1 MSVAP
6 LLPRFLAVCAAALF
20 LATPLQAARSEPA
33 ITLDEN
39 RLGLPPPDFDF
50 GITGRGLAGKW
61 TIVRDATASRG
72 FALQQSSDDETDDR
86 FDYAVQQSSSLKN
99 LIVTARFKLI
109 SGTMRSAGIVFRFID
124 ANNYYV
130 LCANALDSRVD
141 MYRVRDGVMKRIAG
155 ADADVAYGYW
165 QALKLVANGDQFE
178 ASLDGVQ
185 LFVAWDRSFLTD
197 GRVGLWTQ
205 EDNVT
210 RFDRFEVEPLPWSE
224 NP

>member
-1 MSVAP
+1 
-6 LLPRFLAVCAAALF
+6 
-20 LATPLQAARSEPA
+20 
-33 ITLDEN
+33 
-39 RLGLPPPDFDF
+39 
-50 GITGRGLAGKW
+50 
-61 TIVRDATASRG
+61 
-72 FALQQSSDDETDDR
+72 
-86 FDYAVQQSSSLKN
+86 
-99 LIVTARFKLI
+99 
-109 SGTMRSAGIVFRFID
+109 
-124 ANNYYV
+124 
-130 LCANALDSRVD
+130 
-141 MYRVRDGVMKRIAG
+141 MKRIAG
-155 ADADVAYGYW
+155 SDADVAYGYW

>member
-1 MSVAP
+1 MGVAP
-6 LLPRFLAVCAAALF
+6 FLGRSLAVCVAALC
-20 LATPLQAARSEPA
+20 LVAPLQAARSDPA
-33 ITLDEN
+33 IIFGEN
-39 RLGLPPPDFDF
+39 RLGLPPADFDF

-72 FALQQSSDDETDDR
+72 FALQQSSDDQIEDR
-86 FDYAVQQSSSLKN
+86 FDFAVQQSPSLKN

-109 SGTMRSAGIVFRFID
+109 SGTMRSAGIVFRFSD
-124 ANNYYV
+124 PNNYYV
-130 LCANALDSRVD
+130 LRADALDSRVD
-141 MYRVRDGVMKRIAG
+141 IFRVRGGVIKRIAG

-178 ASLDGVQ
+178 ASLDGAP
-185 LFVAWDRSFLTD
+185 LFVAWDRTFLTD

-210 RFDRFEVEPLPWSE
+210 RFDQFEIDALPWSE